1 MAAIAPPM
9 NRTARTIHT
18 MDGTWKVARGEESSR
33 VLSGRVTSG
42 SVWEVLSEV
51 VLVESLP
58 KAPESPVMDCVSAM
72 EESPFGSFSPLKTDP
87 DASETAPELPVPAV
101 SSACW
106 ERDSFK

>member
-1 MAAIAPPM
+1 MAAMAPPTK
-9 NRTARTIHT
+9 RTARMIHT

-51 VLVESLP
+51 VLVELLP
-58 KAPESPVMDCVSAM
+58 KAPESLVMDCVSIV
-72 EESPFGSFSPLKTDP
+72 EESSFEPFSPLKTDP
-87 DASETAPELPVPAV
+87 GAPEAISELSAPAV
-101 SSACW
+101 SSACG

>member
-1 MAAIAPPM
+1 MVAIAPPT

-51 VLVESLP
+51 VLVELLP
-58 KAPESPVMDCVSAM
+58 KAPESLVMDCVSIV
-72 EESPFGSFSPLKTDP
+72 EESSFEPFSPLKTDP
-87 DASETAPELPVPAV
+87 GAPEAISELPASAV
-101 SSACW
+101 SSVCG